1 MARALRYVE
10 KRSGKAVVGY
20 VETMV
25 DGGFP
30 SLEKK
35 IPNLISAF
43 RRSRGSTLTAE
54 QLKHNKRLHKVRQIV
69 ERCFG
74 RMKKHLNIV
83 GSSYRG
89 AFHS

>member
-1 MARALRYVE
+1 MARALRYIERRRGRHVC
-10 KRSGKAVVGY
+10 SY

-35 IPNLISAF
+35 IPNLICPF
-43 RRSRGSTLTAE
+43 RRSRGGTLNAA
-54 QLKHNKRLHKVRQIV
+54 QLKYNKRLHTVRQVV
-69 ERCFG
+69 ERFFG

-83 GSSYRG
+83 GTIYRG
-89 AFHS
+89 I